1 MPHSLFDLTGRVAL
15 VSGAAQGIGRSMS
28 LAFAEAGAELMLA
41 DINETGAQ
49 RTAREIETLGRR
61 AVPVRGDVSEP
72 DQIRALFE
80 QPDDEFGCIDVLA
93 NVAGGA
99 SIETR
104 PPEETPLEDVAS
116 LYAVPSWSA
125 VSAVVRKSGA
135 ACFPLERAASSTS
148 RRLPV

>member
-1 MPHSLFDLTGRVAL
+1 
-15 VSGAAQGIGRSMS
+15 MS

-49 RTAREIETLGRR
+49 QTAREIETLGRR
-61 AVPVRGDVSEP
+61 AVPVRCDVSEP

-80 QPDDEFGCIDVLA
+80 QPDDEFGRIDVLA

-104 PPEETPLEDVAS
+104 PPEETPLEDVAAFMQS
-116 LYAVPSWSA
+116 LMFGRFCCCQEVGRRMLSA
-125 VSAVVRKSGA
+125 GKGSIIKI
-135 ACFPLERAASSTS
+135 TS
-148 RRLPV
+148 IAGLTALGRSHAPYSMAMRLI

>member
-1 MPHSLFDLTGRVAL
+1 
-15 VSGAAQGIGRSMS
+15 
-28 LAFAEAGAELMLA
+28 MLA

-61 AVPVRGDVSEP
+61 AVPVRCDVSEP

-80 QPDDEFGCIDVLA
+80 QPDDEFGRIDVLA

-104 PPEETPLEDVAS
+104 SPEETLVEDVA
-116 LYAVPSWSA
+116 A
-125 VSAVVRKSGA
+125 
-135 ACFPLERAASSTS
+135 FM
-148 RRLPV
+148 